1 VYICRRIMSTRNLAS
16 ILSLLVVSGT
26 ACGKPDDTADTNEAE
41 TGDSGDGDGDEVE
54 IVECGLL
61 ETAGEGTC
69 SAEGQAGGSLL
80 IRADILAPDT
90 VYRGG
95 SIRIESGEITCVGC
109 DCEAADATLICA
121 DAVVSPGLINP
132 HDHITFANNWPIG
145 DGVDRYEHRHDWR
158 VGLNGHAEIDTN
170 GGASVETVLAA
181 ELRFVMGGATSAA
194 SAGGEPGLLRNL
206 DSEAFDGPNVPQ
218 ADSDTFPLDDADG
231 TQQSSGCNYGADAAT
246 SQDIDGGPYL
256 PHIAEGI
263 NLYASNELTCTTA
276 GANDIVE
283 ANTAIVHAV
292 GAPLQ
297 LAQQIASANA
307 KVIWSP
313 RSNVVLYGATAP
325 VTMFDAL
332 GISISLGTDWLP
344 SGSMNMLRELAC
356 AEYLDDT
363 HYGDY
368 FSDHDLWT
376 MATRGGAQAVGG
388 ELAIGEL
395 SLGWTADIA
404 VFAKGGELDHG
415 AVVRGHESTV
425 ALVLRGG
432 EVLYG
437 DADLLASGALASD
450 ACETLD
456 VCGTAKRA
464 CVTRDTGTSLSAV
477 QADAGY
483 PLFFCGVPDDEPS
496 CVPSRDEYPDGP
508 TDDDQDGDG
517 IANDLDNCPS
527 VFNPIFDVP
536 FPISEDQPDFDMDG
550 LGDLCDPCPSNE
562 GDVCVGPDPDDSDGD
577 GVTNDGDNCPL
588 DPNADQA
595 DADDDGK
602 GDACDDCAAANPGTQ
617 GCPATVEQIQD
628 PNHPDHVPPGTVV
641 SVEGLIVTG
650 IRSDGGAFAAET
662 GSGEPYTGIFVF
674 AGSNPAGLEIGAVVD
689 VEGTIEEYF
698 DLTELVDV
706 QVTVVTP
713 GDGTLPF
720 AAKLFTAAEI
730 TTDGAQAE
738 PHESMLVRI
747 ANAVLTDVNPD
758 GPDNDYDEFEIDGL
772 RVDDLC
778 FDAIDNMCPLDSSFV
793 SVTGVLIESF
803 SNFKISPRSADDF
816 ELGMPMCQP
825 Y

>member
-1 VYICRRIMSTRNLAS
+1 MSTRNLAS
-16 ILSLLVVSGT
+16 IISLLLVLAP
-26 ACGKPDDTADTNEAE
+26 ACSKPDDTADTNETGE
-41 TGDSGDGDGDEVE
+41 TGDTGDGDEVE
-54 IVECGLL
+54 IVECGAL
-61 ETAGEGTC
+61 EPASEGTC
-69 SAEGQAGGSLL
+69 TAEGQAGGSLL
-80 IRADILAPDT
+80 IRADILAPGT

-95 SIRIESGEITCVGC
+95 SIRIEGADITCVGC
-109 DCEAADATLICA
+109 ECEAADATLTCA

-158 VGLNGHAEIDTN
+158 VGLNGHAELDTQ
-170 GGASVETVLAA
+170 GGASSATVLAA

-206 DSEAFDGPNVPQ
+206 DSGQLEGLSIPQ
-218 ADSDTFPLDDADG
+218 ADSDTFPLDDSDG
-231 TQQSSGCNYGADAAT
+231 TQQATGCNYGGDPAM
-246 SQDIDGGPYL
+246 SQDLGDNAYL

-263 NLYASNELTCTTA
+263 NQYASNELACTTA
-276 GANDIVE
+276 GATDIVE
-283 ANTAIVHAV
+283 ANTAIIHAV

-332 GISISLGTDWLP
+332 GIPLALGTDWLP

-356 AEYLDDT
+356 ADYLDAA
-363 HYGDY
+363 HYGDH
-368 FSDHDLWT
+368 FSDADLWQ
-376 MATRGGAQAVGG
+376 MATSGGARAVGA

-395 SLGWTADIA
+395 TVGLASDIA
-404 VFAKGGELDHG
+404 VFAKQGEVDHG

-437 DADLLASGALASD
+437 DADLLASAALASD

-456 VCGTAKRA
+456 VCGVAKRA
-464 CVTRDTGTSLSAV
+464 CVSRDTGTSLSAV
-477 QADAGY
+477 EADAGY

-517 IANDLDNCPS
+517 IPDDLDNCPS
-527 VFNPIFDVP
+527 VFNPIFNVA
-536 FPISEDQPDFDMDG
+536 FPIWEEQPDFDMDG
-550 LGDLCDPCPSNE
+550 LGDVCDACPSNA
-562 GDVCVGPDPDDSDGD
+562 GDVCEGPDPDDSDGD
-577 GVTNDGDNCPL
+577 GVTNEQDNCPM

-595 DADDDGK
+595 DADDDNK
-602 GDACDDCAAANPGTQ
+602 GDACDDCAVANPGAQ
-617 GCPATVEQIQD
+617 ACPASPEQIQD
-628 PNHPDHVPPGTVV
+628 PSHPDHVPPGTAVL
-641 SVEGLIVTG
+641 VEGLIVTA
-650 IRSDGGAFAAET
+650 IRPDGAAFAAET
-662 GSGEPYTGIFVF
+662 GNGQPYSGIFVF
-674 AGSNPAGLEIGAVVD
+674 AGSNPNGLAIGAVVD
-689 VEGTIEEYF
+689 VQGTIEEYF
-698 DLTELVDV
+698 DLTELVDA

-720 AAKLFTAAEI
+720 AAKLLTPAEI
-730 TTDGAQAE
+730 TTAGAQAE
-738 PHESMLVRI
+738 PHESMLLQV
-747 ANAVLTDVNPD
+747 ADVVLTEVNPD
-758 GPDNDYDEFEIDGL
+758 GADDYDEFVVDGL
-772 RVDDLC
+772 RIDDLF

-793 SVTGVLIESF
+793 SITGVLIESF
-803 SNFKISPRSADDF
+803 DNFKLSPRSADDF